1 MANWKKVS
9 KKKNSDPAVETDS
22 IVMILAGPPDRVN
35 AWFTALQMDSRFR
48 VNTFSTDPQDLDTK
62 LGYNPE
68 GILLDSSI
76 FSGPEHLINFLT
88 KAQCAVYV
96 IFQRDISEVYKK
108 KIRELPSVKGI
119 YMEDINLAQVSGRI
133 YADVMAL
140 RNQAPAFQTSIRTPL
155 HNRRVSDG
163 LRVITIWSRSGG
175 TGKSTLACAL
185 ALEAA
190 QRGIKTLLVGLSVP
204 DISIPTFLNLKTTPN
219 LSGWLA
225 SPTFEDGIQHS
236 IQKSGNL
243 DVLVG
248 LQDGIRENELTLAP
262 EEPASINQLVINATY
277 GGYSV
282 VILDAPVSGAYIN
295 AISASNT
302 MLLVS
307 QPMLDQAVIC
317 AEAYRMAFKR
327 LRDLHRIGVGNAF
340 VVLNRVRPGLLSSDE
355 WHEAADA
362 YTRAMGVGHFPP
374 VADVIPEIPQV
385 AQAANAG
392 RSILTAGEE
401 FSAPI
406 HRLGDML
413 YGGGGPGSFKKQEEK
428 IFKLGPIRFRKGFL
442 GVS

>member
-1 MANWKKVS
+1 MTDWIKDT

-22 IVMILAGPPDRVN
+22 IVMILAGPPNRVN

-48 VNTFSTDPQDLDTK
+48 INTFSTDPQDLETK

-76 FSGPEHLINFLT
+76 FSGPEHLMNFLT

-96 IFQRDISEVYKK
+96 IFQRDISEEYKK

-119 YMEDINLAQVSGRI
+119 YLEDVNLAQVSGRI

-140 RNQAPAFQTSIRTPL
+140 RNQAPAFQTSTCAPMHERM
-155 HNRRVSDG
+155 SGG
-163 LRVITIWSRSGG
+163 LRVITVWSRSGG
-175 TGKSTLACAL
+175 TGKSTVACAL
-185 ALEAA
+185 ALESA
-190 QRGIKTLLVGLSVP
+190 QRDIKTLLVGLSVP

-236 IQKSGNL
+236 IQKIGSL

-248 LQDGIRENELTLAP
+248 LQDGVRENDLTLAP

-282 VILDAPVSGAYIN
+282 VILDTPVSGAYIN

-302 MLLVS
+302 MVLVS

-374 VADVIPEIPQV
+374 VADVIPETPEV
-385 AQAANAG
+385 ALAANAG
-392 RSILTAGEE
+392 RSVLTTGEE

-406 HRLGDML
+406 HRLGDLL
-413 YGGGGPGSFKKQEEK
+413 YGSGGPGSFKKQEERS
-428 IFKLGPIRFRKGFL
+428 FKLGPIRFRRGNL
-442 GVS
+442 GAS

>member
-9 KKKNSDPAVETDS
+9 KNKNSDPEAVTDS

-35 AWFTALQMDSRFR
+35 AWFTTLQMDSRFR
-48 VNTFSTDPQDLDTK
+48 INTFSTDPQDLETK

-68 GILLDSSI
+68 CILLDSSI
-76 FSGPEHLINFLT
+76 FSGPESLIKFLT
-88 KAQCAVYV
+88 RAQCAMYV
-96 IFQRDISEVYKK
+96 IFQRDISEAYKK

-119 YMEDINLAQVSGRI
+119 YLEDVNLAQVSGRI
-133 YADVMAL
+133 YADVKAL
-140 RNQAPAFQTSIRTPL
+140 RNQAPAFQTSMRAPA

-163 LRVITIWSRSGG
+163 LRVITVWSRSGG
-175 TGKSTLACAL
+175 TGKSTIACAL
-185 ALEAA
+185 ALEAS
-190 QRGIKTLLVGLSVP
+190 QRGIKTLLIGLSVP
-204 DISIPTFLNLKTTPN
+204 DLSIPTFLNLKTTPN

-225 SPTFEDGIQHS
+225 APNFEDGIQHS
-236 IQKSGNL
+236 IQKVGSL

-248 LQDGIRENELTLAP
+248 LQDGIRESELTIAP
-262 EEPASINQLVINATY
+262 EEPASINQLVINATF

-282 VILDAPVSGAYIN
+282 VVLDAPVSGAYIS

-302 MLLVS
+302 MVLVS
-307 QPMLDQAVIC
+307 QPMLDQAIIC

-362 YTRAMGVGHFPP
+362 YASAMGAGHFPP
-374 VADVIPEIPQV
+374 VADMIPETPEV
-385 AQAANAG
+385 AMAANAG
-392 RSILTAGEE
+392 RSVLTAGEE

-413 YGGGGPGSFKKQEEK
+413 FGGGGPGSFKKQEEK
-428 IFKLGPIRFRKGFL
+428 SFKFGPIRLRKGIF

>member
-1 MANWKKVS
+1 MPSWKKVT
-9 KKKNSDPAVETDS
+9 KKSTGPEAETDS
-22 IVMILAGPPDRVN
+22 IVMILAGPSERVN

-48 VNTFSTDPQDLDTK
+48 INTFSTDPQDLETK

-76 FSGPEHLINFLT
+76 FSGPESLLNFLT
-88 KAQCAVYV
+88 KAQCAVYI
-96 IFQRDISEVYKK
+96 IFQRDISDAFKK
-108 KIRELPSVKGI
+108 KIRALPSVKGI
-119 YMEDINLAQVSGRI
+119 YLEDINLAQVSGRI
-133 YADVMAL
+133 YSEVMAM
-140 RNQAPAFQTSIRTPL
+140 RSQMPAFQTSKRAKAPAQMIG
-155 HNRRVSDG
+155 G
-163 LRVITIWSRSGG
+163 LRVITVWSRSGG
-175 TGKSTLACAL
+175 TGKSTVACAL

-190 QRGIKTLLVGLSVP
+190 QRGIKTLLIGLSVP

-219 LSGWLA
+219 LASWLA
-225 SPTFEDGIQHS
+225 TQTFEEGIQNS
-236 IQKSGNL
+236 VQKVGSL

-248 LQDGIRENELTLAP
+248 LQDGVREDELTLAP

-282 VILDAPVSGAYIN
+282 VILDTPVSGAYVN

-302 MLLVS
+302 MVLVA

-340 VVLNRVRPGLLSSDE
+340 VVLNRFQSGLLTSDE

-374 VADVIPEIPQV
+374 VADVIPETHEV
-385 AQAANAG
+385 ALAANAG
-392 RSILTAGEE
+392 RSVMTAGKE
-401 FSAPI
+401 FATPI

-413 YGGGGPGSFKKQEEK
+413 YGTGGSGSFKKDEDK
-428 IFKLGPIRFRKGFL
+428 SYKFGPIRFRKGIL
-442 GVS
+442 RTE

>member
-1 MANWKKVS
+1 MADWKKVS
-9 KKKNSDPAVETDS
+9 KKNSGPAAETDS
-22 IVMILAGPPDRVN
+22 IVMILAGPSERVN

-48 VNTFSTDPQDLDTK
+48 INTFSTDPQDLETK

-76 FSGPEHLINFLT
+76 FSGPESLLNFLT

-96 IFQRDISEVYKK
+96 IFQRDISEAFKK

-119 YMEDINLAQVSGRI
+119 YLEDINLAQVSGRI
-133 YADVMAL
+133 YAEVMAM
-140 RNQAPAFQTSIRTPL
+140 RSQTPAFQTSKRAKRSEGMIG
-155 HNRRVSDG
+155 G
-163 LRVITIWSRSGG
+163 LRVITVWSRSGG

-185 ALEAA
+185 ALDAA

-225 SPTFEDGIQHS
+225 SPTFEEGIQHS
-236 IQKSGNL
+236 IQKIGSL

-248 LQDGIRENELTLAP
+248 LQDGVRENDLALAP

-282 VILDAPVSGAYIN
+282 VILDTPVSGTYIN

-302 MLLVS
+302 MLLVA
-307 QPMLDQAVIC
+307 QPMLDQAIIC

-327 LRDLHRIGVGNAF
+327 LRDMHRIGVGNAF

-374 VADVIPEIPQV
+374 VADVIPETHEV
-385 AQAANAG
+385 ALAANAG
-392 RSILTAGEE
+392 RSVLTVGKE

-413 YGGGGPGSFKKQEEK
+413 YGGGGPGSFKKEEDK
-428 IFKLGPIRFRKGFL
+428 SFKLGPIRFRRGILKTE
-442 GVS
+442 